1 MRTWLHIAAA
11 VTFTIR
17 DSIVGATAIES
28 EVCLGSDA
36 EQPVVKPEL
45 GSALLQRRSVKSV
58 ANLSM
63 QEDQGPVEEPPVM
76 DPGVPQLVDSV
87 PITQEGFAAI
97 QEQCCLLTFDLY
109 SRNLLQELGME
120 ICDEGCFNG
129 WIPFF
134 YCNLCRT
141 LDNYTQQIM
150 AKSNELCACFK
161 PAGQCPTGT
170 GGGLPQPCVDSN
182 IGVYNHTAHR
192 RRNCPGLSTSPEP
205 FDGDD
210 DLDLNLGS
218 GSTTKQSEMTTTTTL
233 TPSGNEKDD
242 CTLVHKGGR
251 NGTTSRSALQDRPQ
265 VKIEILRGSNIT
277 EPNDASFVVV
287 SLGDGQSH
295 KTDSV
300 IQNPS
305 PEWNE
310 IVTFDMQPEVEFLD
324 VKVLKEL
331 PFDDFPLLGAARV
344 PLKGLK
350 FGEPIEEW
358 YEISGGVAKQS
369 PKILLRLTLMHKGTK
384 LETVKEMDGGVIQF
398 FTGGLE
404 KESDREQAAK
414 ILKLDWTKDGFLE
427 PGSRNTIQNG
437 GYRGGAIARDVNSN
451 IVAVQVLSEVT
462 KELSGEG
469 FDISVKEAKRLEV
482 HAEWGENAWKWK
494 AWMWQGLVAAGK
506 DLGHAALFTKICL
519 SDFSSF
525 KKYAVDIMA
534 IDDPSYQ
541 PYNYPTGVLQPYVVG
556 YVDPEVQYPL
566 QDVYVFLMHPL
577 QDPEGVSFE
586 DYKAAL
592 LANLIKSD
600 ANMAEQWRER
610 YMRPGQWRKNGEF
623 TRRMLA
629 EVFRRNQILSDPSL
643 SAENLK
649 TLSAWL
655 GLPE

>member
-1 MRTWLHIAAA
+1 MKLLLLAVSRLYTACIAIRNE
-11 VTFTIR
+11 VT
-17 DSIVGATAIES
+17 SSGQVVES
-28 EVCLGSDA
+28 
-36 EQPVVKPEL
+36 
-45 GSALLQRRSVKSV
+45 
-58 ANLSM
+58 
-63 QEDQGPVEEPPVM
+63 
-76 DPGVPQLVDSV
+76 
-87 PITQEGFAAI
+87 
-97 QEQCCLLTFDLY
+97 
-109 SRNLLQELGME
+109 
-120 ICDEGCFNG
+120 
-129 WIPFF
+129 
-134 YCNLCRT
+134 
-141 LDNYTQQIM
+141 
-150 AKSNELCACFK
+150 
-161 PAGQCPTGT
+161 
-170 GGGLPQPCVDSN
+170 
-182 IGVYNHTAHR
+182 
-192 RRNCPGLSTSPEP
+192 
-205 FDGDD
+205 
-210 DLDLNLGS
+210 DLDLEMNSSAQLIKPQELHTFDEDLLRRAAFVNLTNAFLAHRVNVAVEIGRGIDLTDNPEVEAYVTVSLEAGS
-218 GSTTKQSEMTTTTTL
+218 KVWLSKSTESKKSTLEPDIGTPYSRYFAVFNEMVELGEVSGPPFASELKLAVYVYMKGSPDRLLGKFDKSLESLPIGAFSRPTL
-233 TPSGNEKDD
+233 CHLEGGESKNGKLFVSVTLKPDEDKKEEEKE
-242 CTLVHKGGR
+242 
-251 NGTTSRSALQDRPQ
+251 RPQ
-265 VKIEILRGSNIT
+265 VKIEILRGSSIT
-277 EPNDASFVVV
+277 EPNDVSFVIV

-300 IQNPS
+300 LQNPS
-305 PEWNE
+305 PEWEE

-324 VKVLKEL
+324 VNVLKEL
-331 PFDDFPLLGAARV
+331 PFNDPALLGEARV
-344 PLKGLK
+344 PLEGLK